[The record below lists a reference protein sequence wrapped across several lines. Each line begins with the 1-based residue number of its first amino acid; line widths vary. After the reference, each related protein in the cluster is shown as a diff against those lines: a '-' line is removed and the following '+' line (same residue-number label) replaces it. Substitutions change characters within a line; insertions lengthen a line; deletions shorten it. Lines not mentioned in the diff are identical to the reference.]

1 MEMLAKHGI
10 TLPPNMQGLTDEQVE
25 ELKLKD
31 EWAEKCDPSG
41 GHVFCKDDIG
51 RRNGHGRL
59 PFWVTVDSQTI
70 HSILS
75 APKDNMAEV
84 LNKTIKEA
92 KDMISKV

>member
-1 MEMLAKHGI
+1 MEQLAKHGI
-10 TLPPNMQGLTDEQVE
+10 TMPPNMQGLTDEQIV

-31 EWAEKCDPSG
+31 EWEEKCEPSG

-51 RRNGHGRL
+51 RRNGRGGS
-59 PFWVTVDSQTI
+59 FVTTTLFIQLCFSLFI
-70 HSILS
+70 
-75 APKDNMAEV
+75 APNANMQEV